1 MTPDAEASVN
11 GTTPKPQ
18 TAFAIA
24 TVLGTGYL
32 RPGPGTYGS
41 LFGMLFSVLLTWLGA
56 RHLLWLH
63 GATDG
68 PTNFWATNWISSYFD
83 DFVVLLVAAVGVYAS
98 GRVASWARTKDPQ
111 YVVVD
116 EVSGQLVTY
125 YCLLQSTLN
134 WKTWLLGFLLFRFFD
149 ILKPFPI
156 RYLEKLPGGWGIM
169 ADDWL
174 AGIYAALLLRL
185 ALHFNLL

>member
-11 GTTPKPQ
+11 GRTRKPQ

-56 RHLLWLH
+56 RHLLSLH

-68 PTNFWATNWISSYFD
+68 ATNFWATNWISSYFD
-83 DFVVLLVAAVGVYAS
+83 DFVVLLIAAVGVYAS
-98 GRVASWARTKDPQ
+98 GRVASWAKTKDPQ

-125 YCLLQSTLN
+125 YGLLHSTLN